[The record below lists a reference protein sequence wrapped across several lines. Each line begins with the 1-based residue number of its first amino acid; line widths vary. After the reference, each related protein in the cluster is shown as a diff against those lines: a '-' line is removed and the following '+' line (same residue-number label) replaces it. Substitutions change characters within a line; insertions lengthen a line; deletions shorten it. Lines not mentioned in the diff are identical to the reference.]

1 MGKMKNLIM
10 DVEDFCNGY
19 FYGGDSEFTIDEV
32 VEDVGMYFTMTQPGM
47 GDVAK
52 KYAEQYLIKTL
63 GEI

>member
-1 MGKMKNLIM
+1 MKNLIM

-47 GDVAK
+47 GVVAK

>member
-10 DVEDFCNGY
+10 DVEDCCNGY